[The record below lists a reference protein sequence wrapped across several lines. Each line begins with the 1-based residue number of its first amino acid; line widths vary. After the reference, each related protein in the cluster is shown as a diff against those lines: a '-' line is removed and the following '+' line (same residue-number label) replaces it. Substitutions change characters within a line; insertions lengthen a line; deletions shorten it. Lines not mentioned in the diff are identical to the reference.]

1 MSQYPTERP
10 RVSLIAQMNPIT
22 TALVLPAYNK
32 ASVIRQCL
40 EGLLHVSDDEG
51 LSLSILV
58 VDDGSSDNTADVV
71 RRFEDNRVQLL
82 ELGSNHGK
90 GAAIRSGVA
99 HLGGMHDNIGW
110 FDADLDIF
118 PSTFAL
124 LARALERLPG
134 TDGVIASKTHPES
147 TIDYPITRRIGSM
160 AFSLFVRT
168 LIGVR
173 FRDTQTGAK
182 LFRAQC
188 ARALTSQCVIDGF
201 AFDVEILALA
211 EKNNHTIVE
220 APAELKLQI
229 GSTVSISNI
238 LSAFRDVL
246 TVRRALQRTV

>member
-1 MSQYPTERP
+1 
-10 RVSLIAQMNPIT
+10 MNPVT
-22 TALVLPAYNK
+22 AALVLPAYNK
-32 ASVIRQCL
+32 SSVIRQCL
-40 EGLLHVSDDEG
+40 EGLLDVSDREG

-71 RRFEDNRVQLL
+71 RQFEDNRVQLL
-82 ELGSNHGK
+82 ELASNRGK

-99 HLGGMHDNIGW
+99 HLGGTYDNIGW
-110 FDADLDIF
+110 FDADLDIA
-118 PSTFAL
+118 PSTFVL
-124 LARALERLPG
+124 LSRALERLPD

-160 AFSLFVRT
+160 AFSLVVRT

-211 EKNNHTIVE
+211 EKKNYAIVE
-220 APAELKLQI
+220 APVELKLQI
-229 GSTVSISNI
+229 GSTVAVSNI